1 MRGARAIGGD
11 ARIDVSD
18 LRHVDCEV
26 DVGRGADMSADVS
39 NAFAEDVAQT
49 RRSFLRVSSLV
60 VASIVFAPRLR
71 AQQEPAQA
79 QGAANIE
86 MPQTAYKPVALPKK
100 ADSTQRVAQLERDAL
115 ERGLKC
121 ACPCKL
127 DVFTCRTTDFQCGI
141 SPAMHSDVVR
151 LIEGGYSADEIV
163 AAFTKV
169 YGERVL
175 MSPVKEGFNIAG
187 YVVPFITLGIG
198 ATMLLALLR
207 RWKRETDAPQTVR
220 GLASAAL
227 PLGVAAASE
236 DELRRLDAAVRGTS
250 ER

>member
-1 MRGARAIGGD
+1 MRGARSGVVVAVD
-11 ARIDVSD
+11 ANVVID
-18 LRHVDCEV
+18 
-26 DVGRGADMSADVS
+26 RGARVVDNSGMRAAD
-39 NAFAEDVAQT
+39 AAAIATDRAEHVA
-49 RRSFLRVSSLV
+49 RRDFLRVTSLA
-60 VASIVFAPRLR
+60 VAGLLLAPRLR
-71 AQQEPAQA
+71 AQQEPA

-100 ADSTQRVAQLERDAL
+100 PNATPQIAQLERDEL
-115 ERGLKC
+115 ERGFKC

-127 DVFTCRTTDFQCGI
+127 DVFTCRTTDFSCGI

-187 YVVPFITLGIG
+187 YVVPFITVGVG
-198 ATMLLALLR
+198 ATMLVALLR
-207 RWKRETDAPQTVR
+207 RWKRETEAPVV
-220 GLASAAL
+220 ASASSATVL
-227 PLGVAAASE
+227 PIGVASASE